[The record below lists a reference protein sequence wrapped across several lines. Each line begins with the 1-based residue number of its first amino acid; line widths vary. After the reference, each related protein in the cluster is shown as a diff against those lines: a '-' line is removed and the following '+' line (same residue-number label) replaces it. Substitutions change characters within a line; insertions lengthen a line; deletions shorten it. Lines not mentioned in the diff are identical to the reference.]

1 MDADLFQTSLLIVVF
16 IYTCCAI
23 LYVIKT
29 GISDSTK
36 STTKF
41 CIVVLMFLISVFVVP
56 TAVVYFIL
64 KYIIY

>member
-16 IYTCCAI
+16 IYACCAI

-41 CIVVLMFLISVFVVP
+41 CIVVLMSLISIFVVP
-56 TAVVYFIL
+56 TTIVYFIL

>member
-16 IYTCCAI
+16 IYACCSI
-23 LYVIKT
+23 LYIIKT

-41 CIVVLMFLISVFVVP
+41 CIVCLMFLIGIFVVP
-56 TAVVYFIL
+56 TTAVYFIL